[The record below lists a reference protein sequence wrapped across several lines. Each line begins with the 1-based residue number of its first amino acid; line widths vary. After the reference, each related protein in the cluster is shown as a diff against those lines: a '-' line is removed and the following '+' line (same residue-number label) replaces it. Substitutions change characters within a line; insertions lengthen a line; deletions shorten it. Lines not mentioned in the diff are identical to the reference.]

1 MKPNEA
7 PAAAGEQLSLAPD
20 STGPSPVDGPT
31 VAAEPPFRDTTAPAD
46 FPSTT
51 HGAAGT
57 STGNAQTLA
66 RLIAEGRRPRSRRFA
81 ELEPYRDVLLA
92 ERRAGAS
99 IRLLVQSLAKL
110 GVTISEETLRVWL
123 LRQKMPKRRR
133 SRKKPAGATK
143 PKLMV
148 ATTTPATS
156 PILKPA
162 ASATPATPQVP
173 YGQRKGPRIARD
185 VY

>member
-7 PAAAGEQLSLAPD
+7 PAFAGEQLSLAPD
-20 STGPSPVDGPT
+20 STGPSPADGTAMP
-31 VAAEPPFRDTTAPAD
+31 AGPRASDTTAPVD

-81 ELEPYRDVLLA
+81 ALEPYRDVLLA

-99 IRLLVQSLAKL
+99 IRLLMQSLAKL
-110 GVTISEETLRVWL
+110 GVTMSEETLRVWL

-133 SRKKPAGATK
+133 SRKKPADATK
-143 PKLMV
+143 LKPVV

-156 PILKPA
+156 PILKA
-162 ASATPATPQVP
+162 ASTVTPATPQVP

>member
-20 STGPSPVDGPT
+20 PTGPSPADGTAMTAGPR
-31 VAAEPPFRDTTAPAD
+31 ASDTTAPVD

-57 STGNAQTLA
+57 STDSAQTLA

-81 ELEPYRDVLLA
+81 ELEPYRDVLLT

-110 GVTISEETLRVWL
+110 GVTMSEETLRVWL

-133 SRKKPAGATK
+133 SRKNPAGATK
-143 PKLMV
+143 PKPG
-148 ATTTPATS
+148 ATTIPAPTP
-156 PILKPA
+156 LNPA
-162 ASATPATPQVP
+162 AAATPQVP
-173 YGQRKGPRIARD
+173 YWQRKGPRIARD

>member
-1 MKPNEA
+1 MKPNDA

-20 STGPSPVDGPT
+20 STGPSPADGTAMP
-31 VAAEPPFRDTTAPAD
+31 AGPRASDTTVPTD
-46 FPSTT
+46 STAT
-51 HGAAGT
+51 AHLAAGT
-57 STGNAQTLA
+57 STGDAQALV

-99 IRLLVQSLAKL
+99 IRLLAQSLAKL

-133 SRKKPAGATK
+133 SRRKPTGATK
-143 PKLMV
+143 PKPG
-148 ATTTPATS
+148 ATTTPA
-156 PILKPA
+156 PAPLNPA
-162 ASATPATPQVP
+162 AAAVPQVP

>member
-1 MKPNEA
+1 MKPNDA

-20 STGPSPVDGPT
+20 ATGQPPADGTAMP
-31 VAAEPPFRDTTAPAD
+31 AGPRASDTTAPVD

-51 HGAAGT
+51 HPAAGT
-57 STGNAQTLA
+57 FTGDAQALA

-81 ELEPYRDVLLA
+81 ALEPYRDVLLA

-99 IRLLVQSLAKL
+99 IRLLAQSLAKL

-156 PILKPA
+156 PILKA
-162 ASATPATPQVP
+162 ASTVTPATPQVP

>member
-20 STGPSPVDGPT
+20 STGPSPADDPT

-99 IRLLVQSLAKL
+99 IRLLVQSLTKL

-133 SRKKPAGATK
+133 SRRKPAGATK
-143 PKLMV
+143 LKPG
-148 ATTTPATS
+148 ATTIPA
-156 PILKPA
+156 PAPLNPA
-162 ASATPATPQVP
+162 AAATPQVP

>member
-1 MKPNEA
+1 MKPNDA

-20 STGPSPVDGPT
+20 ATGQSPADGTAMP
-31 VAAEPPFRDTTAPAD
+31 AGPRASDTTAPAA
-46 FPSTT
+46 S
-51 HGAAGT
+51 GT
-57 STGNAQTLA
+57 STDNAQALA

-81 ELEPYRDVLLA
+81 ELEPFRDVLLA

-99 IRLLVQSLAKL
+99 IRLLAQSLAKL

-133 SRKKPAGATK
+133 SRRKPTGATK
-143 PKLMV
+143 PKPG
-148 ATTTPATS
+148 ATTIPA
-156 PILKPA
+156 PAPLNPA
-162 ASATPATPQVP
+162 AAATPQVP

>member
-1 MKPNEA
+1 MKPNDA
-7 PAAAGEQLSLAPD
+7 PAVAGEQLSLAPD
-20 STGPSPVDGPT
+20 ATGQPPADGTAMPAGPRASDMIAPV
-31 VAAEPPFRDTTAPAD
+31 D

-66 RLIAEGRRPRSRRFA
+66 RLIAESRRPRSRRFA
-81 ELEPYRDVLLA
+81 ELEPFRDVLLA

-99 IRLLVQSLAKL
+99 IRLLAQSLAKL

-162 ASATPATPQVP
+162 ATVTPATPQVP
-173 YGQRKGPRIARD
+173 YGQRNGPRIARD

>member
-1 MKPNEA
+1 MKPNDA

-20 STGPSPVDGPT
+20 STGPSPADGTAMP
-31 VAAEPPFRDTTAPAD
+31 AGPRASDTTAPAD
-46 FPSTT
+46 STST
-51 HGAAGT
+51 AHSAAG
-57 STGNAQTLA
+57 SFTGDAQTLA

-81 ELEPYRDVLLA
+81 ALEPYRDVLLA

-110 GVTISEETLRVWL
+110 GVTMSEETLRVWL

-133 SRKKPAGATK
+133 SRGKPAGATK
-143 PKLMV
+143 PKLG
-148 ATTTPATS
+148 ATTIPA
-156 PILKPA
+156 PALLNPA
-162 ASATPATPQVP
+162 AGAAPQVP

>member
-7 PAAAGEQLSLAPD
+7 PAFAGEQLSLAPD
-20 STGPSPVDGPT
+20 STGQSLADGTAMP
-31 VAAEPPFRDTTAPAD
+31 AGPRASDTTAPAD
-46 FPSTT
+46 STFT
-51 HGAAGT
+51 AHAAAGT
-57 STGNAQTLA
+57 FTGDAQALA

-81 ELEPYRDVLLA
+81 ELEPYRNVLLA

-110 GVTISEETLRVWL
+110 GVTMSEETLRVWL

-156 PILKPA
+156 PIIKPA
-162 ASATPATPQVP
+162 ATATPATPQVP

>member
-1 MKPNEA
+1 MKPNDA

-20 STGPSPVDGPT
+20 STGPSPADGTAMP
-31 VAAEPPFRDTTAPAD
+31 AGPRASDTTAPAD
-46 FPSTT
+46 STST
-51 HGAAGT
+51 AHSAAG
-57 STGNAQTLA
+57 SFTGDAQTLA

-81 ELEPYRDVLLA
+81 ALEPYRDVLLA

-110 GVTISEETLRVWL
+110 GVTMSEETLRVWL

-133 SRKKPAGATK
+133 SRGKPAGATK
-143 PKLMV
+143 PKPG
-148 ATTTPATS
+148 ATTIPA
-156 PILKPA
+156 PAPLNPA
-162 ASATPATPQVP
+162 AAATPQVP

>member
-1 MKPNEA
+1 MKPNDA

-20 STGPSPVDGPT
+20 STGPSLADGTAMP
-31 VAAEPPFRDTTAPAD
+31 AGPRASDTTAPAD
-46 FPSTT
+46 SPSTA
-51 HGAAGT
+51 HSAAG
-57 STGNAQTLA
+57 SFTGDAQTLA

-81 ELEPYRDVLLA
+81 ALEPYRDVLLA

-99 IRLLVQSLAKL
+99 IRLLAQSLAKL

-133 SRKKPAGATK
+133 SRGKPAGATK
-143 PKLMV
+143 PKLG
-148 ATTTPATS
+148 ATTTP
-156 PILKPA
+156 
-162 ASATPATPQVP
+162 TPATTPILNPAVAAVPQVP

>member
-20 STGPSPVDGPT
+20 SIGPSPADGTAMP
-31 VAAEPPFRDTTAPAD
+31 AGPRISDTTAPAD
-46 FPSTT
+46 FTSTP
-51 HGAAGT
+51 HPAAGT
-57 STGNAQTLA
+57 FTGDAQALA

-81 ELEPYRDVLLA
+81 TLEPYRDVLLA

-110 GVTISEETLRVWL
+110 GVTMSAETLRVWL

-143 PKLMV
+143 PKPG
-148 ATTTPATS
+148 ATTIPAPTPLN
-156 PILKPA
+156 PPA
-162 ASATPATPQVP
+162 AAAPQVP

>member
-20 STGPSPVDGPT
+20 STGPSPADGTAMP
-31 VAAEPPFRDTTAPAD
+31 AGPRASDTTAPAA
-46 FPSTT
+46 S
-51 HGAAGT
+51 GT
-57 STGNAQTLA
+57 STDNAQALA

-81 ELEPYRDVLLA
+81 ELEPFRDVLLA

-99 IRLLVQSLAKL
+99 IRLLAQSLAKL
-110 GVTISEETLRVWL
+110 GVTMSEETLRVWL

-133 SRKKPAGATK
+133 SRRKPTGATK
-143 PKLMV
+143 PKPG
-148 ATTTPATS
+148 ATTIPA
-156 PILKPA
+156 PAPLNPA
-162 ASATPATPQVP
+162 AAATPQVP

>member
-1 MKPNEA
+1 MAVP
-7 PAAAGEQLSLAPD
+7 
-20 STGPSPVDGPT
+20 
-31 VAAEPPFRDTTAPAD
+31 AEPPIRDTTAPVD
-46 FPSTT
+46 FPSPT

-81 ELEPYRDVLLA
+81 ELEPYRGVLLA

-99 IRLLVQSLAKL
+99 IRLLAQFLAKL

-133 SRKKPAGATK
+133 SRKKPAGATRPK
-143 PKLMV
+143 PG
-148 ATTTPATS
+148 ATTTPAPT
-156 PILKPA
+156 PLNPTA
-162 ASATPATPQVP
+162 AAAPQVP

>member
-1 MKPNEA
+1 MKPIEA

-20 STGPSPVDGPT
+20 APGLSPADGTAMPAGPRAS
-31 VAAEPPFRDTTAPAD
+31 DTTAPAA
-46 FPSTT
+46 S
-51 HGAAGT
+51 GT
-57 STGNAQTLA
+57 STDNAQALA

-81 ELEPYRDVLLA
+81 ELEPFRDVLLA

-99 IRLLVQSLAKL
+99 IRLLAQFLAKL

-123 LRQKMPKRRR
+123 LRQKMPERRR

-143 PKLMV
+143 PKPG
-148 ATTTPATS
+148 ATTIPA
-156 PILKPA
+156 PAPLNPA
-162 ASATPATPQVP
+162 AAATPQVP

>member
-20 STGPSPVDGPT
+20 STGPSPADGTATP
-31 VAAEPPFRDTTAPAD
+31 AGPRASDTTAPVD

-66 RLIAEGRRPRSRRFA
+66 RLIAEGRRPRSQRFA
-81 ELEPYRDVLLA
+81 ALEPYRDVLLA
-92 ERRAGAS
+92 ERRSGAS
-99 IRLLVQSLAKL
+99 IRLLAQSLTKL

>member
-1 MKPNEA
+1 MKPNEV

-20 STGPSPVDGPT
+20 STGPSPADGTAMP
-31 VAAEPPFRDTTAPAD
+31 AGPRASDTTAPAD
-46 FPSTT
+46 STST
-51 HGAAGT
+51 AHPAAGT
-57 STGNAQTLA
+57 FTGDAQALA

-81 ELEPYRDVLLA
+81 ALEPYRDVLLA

-99 IRLLVQSLAKL
+99 IRLLAQFLAKL

-143 PKLMV
+143 PKLG
-148 ATTTPATS
+148 ATTIPAPTP
-156 PILKPA
+156 LNPA
-162 ASATPATPQVP
+162 AAATPQVP

>member
-1 MKPNEA
+1 MKPNDA

-20 STGPSPVDGPT
+20 STGPSPADGTAMP
-31 VAAEPPFRDTTAPAD
+31 AGPRASDTTAPAD
-46 FPSTT
+46 STST
-51 HGAAGT
+51 AHSAAG
-57 STGNAQTLA
+57 SFTGDAQTLA

-81 ELEPYRDVLLA
+81 ALEPYRDVLLA

-133 SRKKPAGATK
+133 SRKNPADATK
-143 PKLMV
+143 PKV
-148 ATTTPATS
+148 GATTTPTPATT
-156 PILKPA
+156 LKPA
-162 ASATPATPQVP
+162 AAAAPQVP
-173 YGQRKGPRIARD
+173 YWQRKGPHIARD
-185 VY
+185 DF